1 MKRASFQTFLV
12 IILVT
17 LTASL
22 RAEDFKPHVRFDGQ
36 LFPSYI
42 ISTAGIKA
50 HAGSPVRALGSLKSL
65 TEDQSATP
73 ESEPAPAEEPIVAP
87 TQIGDRNGLIG
98 VEILAAKS
106 NRPVTVT
113 VTCDE
118 VMEPSTFSGK
128 LEEQGTNYFVSP
140 KIRYKFSKLAEVTQA
155 TPLSMHFKVTIGG
168 KISEE
173 TLTVLLR
180 PINDCP
186 LITIEYGDVF
196 DTSSTFAAFVNEQHP
211 YLDKL
216 LREALDIGVVDSFTG
231 YQKGEQEAIRQVY
244 SIWDA
249 LVTRDIRYSNIT
261 ATTSSSESVVCQ
273 HVRLIED
280 SLNNSQANCVDG
292 SVLFA
297 SALRKIE
304 IEPFLIVVPGHCYV
318 GFFADKDKKF
328 PLAIETTLLGNS
340 PGEDEL
346 PPPVELLEQ
355 AIDEEHRF
363 DDSWPSFQL
372 ALAHGTEKMLKDG
385 EKFSSPD
392 EKGYLLINIAKAR
405 DSGILPIAFRGK
417 EEFVGNGLVW
427 DEEESEESDEEM
439 MSEEDASEEA
449 VADADEE
456 MSDDEEMSEESMDA
470 EEEASEEEM
479 DEEESEDEED
489 SDEEEESDDEEQSD
503 ESDDES
509 DDE

>member
-1 MKRASFQTFLV
+1 MLN
-12 IILVT
+12 
-17 LTASL
+17 ASL
-22 RAEDFKPHVRFDGQ
+22 HAEDFKPHVRFDGQ

-65 TEDQSATP
+65 TEDPAATP
-73 ESEPAPAEEPIVAP
+73 ESEPAPTEEPIVAP

-98 VEILAAKS
+98 VEILAAKA
-106 NRPVTVT
+106 NQPVTVT

-128 LEEQGTNYFVSP
+128 LEEKGTNYLVAP
-140 KIRYKFSKLAEVTQA
+140 KIRYKFSMLAEVTQA

-168 KISEE
+168 KTSEE

-186 LITIEYGDVF
+186 LITLEYGEVF

-211 YLDKL
+211 FLDKL

-231 YQKGEQEAIRQVY
+231 YQKGEHEAIRQVY

-363 DDSWPSFQL
+363 EDSWPSFQL
-372 ALAHGTEKMLKDG
+372 ALAHGTENMLKDG

-427 DEEESEESDEEM
+427 DEEEESDEEM

-449 VADADEE
+449 VAD
-456 MSDDEEMSEESMDA
+456 SDEEMSEEESEGAD
-470 EEEASEEEM
+470 EEVTEEEM
-479 DEEESEDEED
+479 EESENE
-489 SDEEEESDDEEQSD
+489 EEEESDDEDSEESGD
-503 ESDDES
+503 ESDEESEDE
-509 DDE
+509 

>member
-1 MKRASFQTFLV
+1 MKRASFQTFLA
-12 IILVT
+12 IILMM

-22 RAEDFKPHVRFDGQ
+22 HADDFKPHVRFDGQ

-50 HAGSPVRALGSLKSL
+50 HAGLPVRALGSLKSL
-65 TEDQSATP
+65 TEDTGAPP
-73 ESEPAPAEEPIVAP
+73 ESEPAPTEEPIVAP

-98 VEILAAKS
+98 VEILAAKA
-106 NRPVTVT
+106 NQPVTVT

-128 LEEQGTNYFVSP
+128 LEEQGTNYFVAP

-155 TPLSMHFKVTIGG
+155 TPVSMHFKVTIGG
-168 KISEE
+168 RSSED
-173 TLTVLLR
+173 TLTVMLR

-186 LITIEYGDVF
+186 LVTIEYGEVF

-231 YQKGEQEAIRQVY
+231 YQKGEHEAIRQVY

-318 GFFADKDKKF
+318 GFFADKDREF
-328 PLAIETTLLGNS
+328 PLAIETTLLGDS

-346 PPPVELLEQ
+346 PPPVELMEQ

-363 DDSWPSFQL
+363 EDSWPSFQL
-372 ALAHGTEKMLKDG
+372 ALAVGTSNMMRDG
-385 EKFSSPD
+385 EKFASPD

-427 DEEESEESDEEM
+427 DEEENAEPDDEM

-449 VADADEE
+449 VADSDEE
-456 MSDDEEMSEESMDA
+456 MSDDEEMSEEESVDA

-479 DEEESEDEED
+479 DEEESDED
-489 SDEEEESDDEEQSD
+489 EESDDDSEESD
-503 ESDDES
+503 ESDEESEDE
-509 DDE
+509 